1 MGSFG
6 ESEEEQNE
14 DEDGMEEEDGDACP
28 DSASP
33 LYGTLLEN
41 FLRYI
46 GEGNILGRHG
56 YSARAGGFRF
66 QINTEPGVGGGNN
79 DTASGINYD
88 GAMLVV
94 EDPCTPE
101 NNLSAHTYKMSEV
114 QKAFNDALESFRR
127 GAVRSDPLM
136 DIFNNDGGY
145 SNNASK

>member
-1 MGSFG
+1 
-6 ESEEEQNE
+6 
-14 DEDGMEEEDGDACP
+14 
-28 DSASP
+28 
-33 LYGTLLEN
+33 
-41 FLRYI
+41 
-46 GEGNILGRHG
+46 
-56 YSARAGGFRF
+56 
-66 QINTEPGVGGGNN
+66 
-79 DTASGINYD
+79 
-88 GAMLVV
+88 MLVV